1 MWGLSK
7 KKKDPEQDNNKRDE
21 LARKIANIVIR
32 CRERTVRFLEKLD
45 NAMTQTQRK
54 IVFYAFILIW
64 GGSMLYILGNAVR
77 KEHGPFVLPMYDPAT
92 LQERLRIDSI
102 VNPAN
107 HKINDQYKKTDNGKK
122 GKNGTI

>member
-1 MWGLSK
+1 MWRLPK
-7 KKKDPEQDNNKRDE
+7 KKKESDGNSKRDA
-21 LARKIANIVIR
+21 LAGKIANVIIR
-32 CRERTVRFLEKLD
+32 YREKTVGFLEKLD

-54 IVFYAFILIW
+54 VVFYAFILIW

-77 KEHGPFVLPMYDPAT
+77 KEPAPFVLPMYDRAT

-107 HKINDQYKKTDNGKK
+107 HKMNDQVKKTDNGKK
-122 GKNGTI
+122 